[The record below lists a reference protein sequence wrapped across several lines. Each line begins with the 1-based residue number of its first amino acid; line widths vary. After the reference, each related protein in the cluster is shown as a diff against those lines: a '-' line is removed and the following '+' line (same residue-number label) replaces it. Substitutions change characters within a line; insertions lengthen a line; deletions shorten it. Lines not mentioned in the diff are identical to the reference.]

1 MVITISSSRNKIP
14 IRLTKERWVHII
26 SSHKE
31 ITTSDKSKVMDAI
44 KNPDFILKGDVGEFL
59 AVKKTLG
66 KNLWLVVVYKE
77 INRKDGFVLT
87 AYLTTDSRWLFRRK
101 ILWNKH

>member
-1 MVITISSSRNKIP
+1 MIIATVITKNNVL
-14 IRLTKERWVHII
+14 IRLTTERWAHIT

-31 ITTSDKSKVMDAI
+31 ITAGNKSKIMNTI
-44 KNPDFILKGDVGEFL
+44 RNPDFILKGDVGELL
-59 AVKKTLG
+59 AVKKSLG

-87 AYLTTDSRWLFRRK
+87 AYLTTDNRWLFQRK
-101 ILWNKH
+101 ILWNKE